1 MQFQTPVNLP
11 TSPQRLTPDS
21 HAVLLGSCFAQHIG
35 ERMVQSLP
43 DGHVVLNPCG
53 TLYNPHSLLHTA
65 QWLTTEGQGPTADLC
80 FEGRDG
86 LWHHRLFSTD
96 VSAPSRNECWEQVEE
111 RIAAARTVA
120 QRMTHLFVTLS
131 TDHVYRLRADE
142 SVIVANCHKE
152 PAAHFREEIYPLQQ
166 MIEEWSAWVEWW
178 QGAHPQCQ
186 LIFTL
191 SPYRYAKYGM
201 HASQLSK
208 ARLLLLIDSLQERFG
223 ERVSYFPAYEIL
235 MDELRDYRFYEAD
248 MLHPSHVAVDYIWER
263 FTEWAFSPTLTEYAT
278 ERERLRR
285 DFAHHILHPESPEA
299 QAFLLQREARRQA
312 FLEKFGGRFAT

>member
-1 MQFQTPVNLP
+1 MQFHTPVLLP
-11 TSPQRLTPDS
+11 PPPLRLTPDS
-21 HAVLLGSCFAQHIG
+21 RVVLLGSCFANHIG
-35 ERMVQSLP
+35 ERMVRSLP
-43 DGHVVLNPCG
+43 EGHVALNPCG
-53 TLYNPHSLLHTA
+53 TLYNPHSLLQVC
-65 QWLTTEGQGPTADLC
+65 QWLTCTDREPDIAHC

-96 VSAPSRNECWEQVEE
+96 VSAPSRDECWEQVQE
-111 RIAAARTVA
+111 RIKAARRVA

-166 MIEEWSAWVEWW
+166 MVEEWSAWVEWW
-178 QGAHPQCQ
+178 QGAHPQYQ

-208 ARLLLLIDSLQERFG
+208 ARLLLLIDSLQERFA
-223 ERVSYFPAYEIL
+223 ESVLYFPAYEIL
-235 MDELRDYRFYEAD
+235 MDELRDYRYYEAD

-263 FTEWAFSPTLTEYAT
+263 FTEWAFSPALTEYAT

-299 QAFLLQREARRQA
+299 QAFIRQREARRQA
-312 FLEKFGGRFAT
+312 FLEKYPEG

>member
-1 MQFQTPVNLP
+1 MQFHTPVLLP
-11 TSPQRLTPDS
+11 PPPLHLTPDS
-21 HAVLLGSCFAQHIG
+21 HAVLLGSCFANHIG
-35 ERMVQSLP
+35 ERMVRSLP
-43 DGHVVLNPCG
+43 EGHVALNPCG
-53 TLYNPHSLLHTA
+53 TLYNPHSLLQVC
-65 QWLTTEGQGPTADLC
+65 QWLTCTDRGPDIAHC
-80 FEGRDG
+80 FEGRDR

-96 VSAPSRNECWEQVEE
+96 VSAPSRDECWEQVQE
-111 RIAAARTVA
+111 RIKAARRVA

-142 SVIVANCHKE
+142 SLIVANCHKE

-166 MIEEWSAWVEWW
+166 MVEEWSAWVEWW

-208 ARLLLLIDSLQERFG
+208 ARLLLLIDSLQERFA
-223 ERVSYFPAYEIL
+223 ESVLYFPAYEIL
-235 MDELRDYRFYEAD
+235 MDELRDYRFYEAN
-248 MLHPSHVAVDYIWER
+248 MLHPSAVAVDYVWER
-263 FTEWAFSPTLTEYAT
+263 FTSWAFSPTLTAYAA

-299 QAFLLQREARRQA
+299 QAFLRQREARRLA
-312 FLEKFGGRFAT
+312 FLEKYPEG

>member
-1 MQFQTPVNLP
+1 MQFQTPVSLP
-11 TSPQRLTPDS
+11 ASPLRLTPDS
-21 HAVLLGSCFAQHIG
+21 RAVLLGSCFANHIG
-35 ERMVQSLP
+35 ERMVRSLP
-43 DGHVVLNPCG
+43 EGYVALNPCG
-53 TLYNPHSLLHTA
+53 TLYNPHSLLQVC
-65 QWLTTEGQGPTADLC
+65 QWLTCTDRGPDIAHC

-96 VSAPSRNECWEQVEE
+96 VSAPSRDECWEQVQE
-111 RIAAARTVA
+111 RIKAARRVA

-166 MIEEWSAWVEWW
+166 MVEEWSAWVEWW

-201 HASQLSK
+201 HANQLSK
-208 ARLLLLIDSLQERFG
+208 ARLLLLIDSLQERFAG
-223 ERVSYFPAYEIL
+223 SVLYFPAYEIL
-235 MDELRDYRFYEAD
+235 MDELRDYRYYEAD

-263 FTEWAFSPTLTEYAT
+263 FTEWSFSPALTTYAK

-285 DFAHHILHPESPEA
+285 DFAHQILHPESPEA
-299 QAFLLQREARRQA
+299 QAFIRQREARRQA
-312 FLEKFGGRFAT
+312 FLEKYPEG